1 MTKELTQ
8 VKITFYLADGEIT
21 GMAADRVMP
30 MELIEEI
37 AAFTSKIIID
47 SERSTQIEPGEVVW

>member
-8 VKITFYLADGEIT
+8 VKVTFYLADGEIT
-21 GMAADRVMP
+21 GMAADRMMP

-37 AAFTSKIIID
+37 AAFTAKIVID
-47 SERSTQIEPGEVVW
+47 SERSAQVEPGEIVW

>member
-1 MTKELTQ
+1 MAKELTQ

-37 AAFTSKIIID
+37 AAFTSKVVVD
-47 SERSTQIEPGEVVW
+47 SERTGPVELGEVVW